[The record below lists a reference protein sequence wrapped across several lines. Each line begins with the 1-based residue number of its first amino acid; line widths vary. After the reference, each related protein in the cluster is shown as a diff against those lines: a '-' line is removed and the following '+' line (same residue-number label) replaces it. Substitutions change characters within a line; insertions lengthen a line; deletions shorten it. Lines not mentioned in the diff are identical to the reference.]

1 LIIRAKVVLIKEY
14 TSNWNSFTKLLK
26 FSKTE
31 SALYF
36 EKGKQMKIPIYQID
50 AFTNSVFSGNPAA
63 VCPLNEWLEDRSLQ
77 LIAAENNLSETA
89 FFVKQ
94 KNCYELRWFTPTM
107 EVDLCG
113 HATLA
118 SAFVIFNHLDSSL
131 NEISFKTTKAG
142 TLIVKRENDLIAMDF
157 PSRKAQPCKTSNV
170 LIQAF
175 RITPS
180 EVLLA
185 RDYLV
190 VFESEEQ
197 IKLLKPD
204 MNRIML
210 LDSLG
215 VIVTAP
221 GKKSDFV
228 SRFFAPKAGIPED
241 PVTGSAHS
249 TLIPYWS
256 ERLNKKSTHAFQFS
270 QRGGELFCEDLGE
283 RVKIAG
289 KAVSYLEGAIYL

>member
-1 LIIRAKVVLIKEY
+1 M
-14 TSNWNSFTKLLK
+14 KL
-26 FSKTE
+26 
-31 SALYF
+31 
-36 EKGKQMKIPIYQID
+36 PIYQID
-50 AFTNSVFSGNPAA
+50 AFTNKVFSGNPAA
-63 VCPLNEWLEDRSLQ
+63 VCPLEKWLDDKTLQ
-77 LIAAENNLSETA
+77 IIAAENNLSETA

-94 KNCYELRWFTPTM
+94 DKFFELRWFTPTM

-118 SAFVIFNHLDSSL
+118 SAFVVFNYLDSSL
-131 NEISFKTTKAG
+131 NEISFKTRKAG
-142 TLIVKRENDLIAMDF
+142 TLVVKKENDLIAMDF
-157 PSRKAQPCKTSNV
+157 PSRKALPGKTSNV

-175 RITPS
+175 KQTPV

-190 VFESEEQ
+190 VFETEEQ
-197 IKLLKPD
+197 IKSLKPD

-215 VIVTAP
+215 VIATAP

-228 SRFFAPKAGIPED
+228 SRFFAPKAGVPED

-249 TLIPYWS
+249 TLIPYWA
-256 ERLNKKSTHAFQFS
+256 ERLNKKELHALQIS
-270 QRGGELFCEDLGE
+270 PRGGELFCQDMGE

-289 KAVSYLEGAIYL
+289 RAVLYLDGTICL